1 MWFTE
6 NSCRIDWIILKN
18 NQAESKKK
26 YNQILQDRL
35 TFNIWKTVYVN
46 NFAGFDGFVWPCQL

>member
-1 MWFTE
+1 MTSINFYTMWFTE

-35 TFNIWKTVYVN
+35 TFNI
-46 NFAGFDGFVWPCQL
+46 